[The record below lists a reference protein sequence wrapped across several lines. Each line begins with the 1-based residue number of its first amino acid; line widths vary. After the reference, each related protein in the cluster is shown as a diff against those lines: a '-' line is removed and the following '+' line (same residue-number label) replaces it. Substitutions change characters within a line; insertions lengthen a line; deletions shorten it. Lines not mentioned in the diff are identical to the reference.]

1 MATGLTLAVDIG
13 TGFTTAAVAVG
24 GRLEPLRLAPDG
36 PMRAVVSLSH
46 DGRLL
51 TGQAAADIAA
61 THPDRAEP
69 CPLRALETTDQVRLG
84 NTMIPTIE
92 LIAAILRQV
101 SHEATRHIAGPPP
114 QVVLTAPVR
123 WGGVEVDRLRA
134 AASRAGLT
142 GVTLLPEPIA
152 AARWQADPTSIR
164 PGATIAV
171 YDLGAAT
178 FAATILTATPGGF
191 EIRGEP
197 GGNPDLG
204 GNKIDDI
211 LLRRI
216 ADRASKTDSRAWN
229 TLWADLSP
237 SGQQL
242 RNQIR
247 QQVVAAKE
255 ALSTATSHTVRVGGS
270 VGDVEITRADLEASI
285 DSELRATVTELIRT
299 AESAGVRPGELAEIF
314 LVGGSTQIPR
324 ISALLLEMS
333 GVRPRPPRDPQY
345 AIPLGAL
352 LTVGAMGSPASPG
365 YGAAYAVGTAGG
377 AAAAHPGSDPNATR
391 ILPEAAAS
399 AAVGPDACPSPG
411 QEPYPSGAQGP
422 YPSGAQEQYPPT
434 ARYPFGQ
441 FPSGSQSPYMPQT
454 GPRDNFAPSG
464 GYPPPTGYPPG
475 SYPPPGAYPPGPYPG
490 GPYPAGGP
498 SGRPTSRRTGLI
510 AGIAAAVLIA
520 VAVPVI
526 ALTVAGSDKPRTRPS
541 AGPILPVIPAGPTS
555 SATPSR
561 PSTPATTPPA
571 TGSTGGLTAAES
583 DLEAKLDPTEM
594 TDCVENSD
602 DEDSDIDASL
612 KCRSSNGTTVRAFH
626 YYGSGSLHSD
636 VQDRSDQIT
645 EDGACRN
652 GGSNVETW
660 HLRSSPN
667 VDVGSLLC
675 YYDNDHYVLF
685 WSYDDDLVSF
695 AATGTDAA
703 ALFEW
708 WKEFDPLA

>member
-13 TGFTTAAVAVG
+13 TGFTTAAVAVD

-51 TGQAAADIAA
+51 TGSAAADIAA
-61 THPDRAEP
+61 THPDRAQP
-69 CPLRALETTDQVRLG
+69 CPLQALENTDQVQLG
-84 NTMIPTIE
+84 STVIPTIE
-92 LIAAILRQV
+92 LIAAVLRQV
-101 SHEATRHIAGPPP
+101 VHEATRHSAGPPP
-114 QVVLTAPVR
+114 AQVVLTAPVR
-123 WGGVEVDRLRA
+123 WSGAEVDRLRA
-134 AASRAGLT
+134 AAFRAGLT
-142 GVTLLPEPIA
+142 NVTLLPEPIA
-152 AARWQADPTSIR
+152 AARWQADPAGLR
-164 PGATIAV
+164 PGSTIAV

-197 GGNPDLG
+197 GGNPDFG

-211 LLRRI
+211 LLRRV
-216 ADRASKTDSRAWN
+216 ADRAGKTDSRAWN
-229 TLWADLSP
+229 ALWADPSP

-242 RNQIR
+242 HTRIR

-255 ALSTATSHTVRVGGS
+255 ALSTTTSHTVRVGGS

-285 DSELRATVTELIRT
+285 DGELRATVTELIRT
-299 AESAGVRPGELAEIF
+299 AENAGVRPGELAEIF
-314 LVGGSTQIPR
+314 LVGGSAQIPR

-333 GVRPRPPRDPQY
+333 GVRPRPPHDPQY

-352 LTVGAMGSPASPG
+352 LTVGAVGSPTAPG
-365 YGAAYAVGTAGG
+365 YGAGYAATATGGVATAGG
-377 AAAAHPGSDPNATR
+377 AAAAHSGSDPNATR
-391 ILPEAAAS
+391 ILPESATSA
-399 AAVGPDACPSPG
+399 AAVGPDADPRHG
-411 QEPYPSGAQGP
+411 QEQHPSGARGQYPSGAQD
-422 YPSGAQEQYPPT
+422 QYVPT

-441 FPSGSQSPYMPQT
+441 FPSGPHSPYTPQT
-454 GPRDNFAPSG
+454 SPQGNLTPVG
-464 GYPPPTGYPPG
+464 GYPPPTGYPP
-475 SYPPPGAYPPGPYPG
+475 PGAYPA

-498 SGRPTSRRTGLI
+498 SGRPASRRTGLI

-526 ALTVAGSDKPRTRPS
+526 ALTAASSDNPKTGPS
-541 AGPILPVIPAGPTS
+541 AGPTLPVIPAGPTS
-555 SATPSR
+555 ATTPAR
-561 PSTPATTPPA
+561 PSTPSTTPS
-571 TGSTGGLTAAES
+571 TTSSTGGLTAAEN
-583 DLEAKLDPTEM
+583 DLEAMLDPAEM

-612 KCRSSNGTTVRAFH
+612 KCRSNNGTTVRAFH
-626 YYGSGSLHSD
+626 YYDSGSLHGD
-636 VQDRSDQIT
+636 IKYRSDQIT

-652 GGSNVETW
+652 GRNSVETW
-660 HLRSSPN
+660 HLRSDPN

-675 YYDNDHYVLF
+675 YYDNGYYVIF
-685 WSYDDDLVSF
+685 WSYDDDLVAFVAGS
-695 AATGTDAA
+695 TDAA

-708 WKEFDPLA
+708 WKGFDPLT